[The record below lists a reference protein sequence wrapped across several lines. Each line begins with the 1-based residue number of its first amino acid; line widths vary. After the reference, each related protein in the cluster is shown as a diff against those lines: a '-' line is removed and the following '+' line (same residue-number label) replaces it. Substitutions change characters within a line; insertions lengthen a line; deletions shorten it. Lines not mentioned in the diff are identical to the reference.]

1 MYRLDTVERAAVE
14 AIRNARTIRIIIDD
28 GTNNEQ
34 HFFAKIQGDAS
45 MDFRRNIRLAVQ
57 EYAMKRIQN
66 LQPTKINAPTW
77 AHTSRAQE

>member
-34 HFFAKIQGDAS
+34 HFFAKMQDDAS

-66 LQPTKINAPTW
+66 LPQTKINAPTW
-77 AHTSRAQE
+77 AHTSQA